1 MPVLIKGAGD
11 LATGTACRLYRAG
24 MRVVMTELPRPT
36 AVRRTVSFCQCMYD
50 GYTQV
55 EGITARRAEN
65 PSEAADCLRRG
76 EIPVLPDPEAGVRKA
91 LPFDGVVDAILA
103 KRNLGTRIT
112 DAPVVLALGPGFTAG
127 RDCHGVVETQR
138 GHDLGRLL
146 CQGSAAPNTGV
157 PGDIGGYTV
166 QRLIRAGAEGV
177 FHPAVSIGD
186 QVREGDVVAWVD
198 RVPVR
203 AGMSG
208 TVRGM
213 LPEGCA
219 VTKGMKAGDID
230 PRCQPRHCFTVSD
243 KARAVGGGVLEGLL
257 YFSARHPGSTK
268 AEEEGPLW
276 NG

>member
-1 MPVLIKGAGD
+1 M
-11 LATGTACRLYRAG
+11 
-24 MRVVMTELPRPT
+24 
-36 AVRRTVSFCQCMYD
+36 
-50 GYTQV
+50 
-55 EGITARRAEN
+55 
-65 PSEAADCLRRG
+65 
-76 EIPVLPDPEAGVRKA
+76 
-91 LPFDGVVDAILA
+91 
-103 KRNLGTRIT
+103 
-112 DAPVVLALGPGFTAG
+112 
-127 RDCHGVVETQR
+127 
-138 GHDLGRLL
+138 
-146 CQGSAAPNTGV
+146 
-157 PGDIGGYTV
+157 
-166 QRLIRAGAEGV
+166 

-276 NG
+276 TG